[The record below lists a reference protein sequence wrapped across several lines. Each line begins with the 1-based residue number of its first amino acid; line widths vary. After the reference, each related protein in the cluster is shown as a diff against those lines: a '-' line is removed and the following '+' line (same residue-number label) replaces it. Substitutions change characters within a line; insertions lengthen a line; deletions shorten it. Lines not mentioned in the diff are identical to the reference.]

1 MGGGLKKV
9 SSALGADA
17 GAEDVA
23 VRRRRSGARR
33 RDHLGGR
40 GRVRAAVPTG
50 YHGYGVRRRRT
61 AD

>member
-1 MGGGLKKV
+1 MGGDLKKV

-33 RDHLGGR
+33 RNHLGGR
-40 GRVRAAVPTG
+40 ARVRAAVPTQL
-50 YHGYGVRRRRT
+50 HGRGVRRRRKG
-61 AD
+61 